1 MTEIAI
7 ALVDLHLAV
16 TGFTGLLQVGVLV
29 KAGVACF
36 TSYVIEASGQL
47 FSSLEASSCTLDIA
61 LNGFEVVLGREATG
75 CISSGH
81 NSGDDGFH
89 LRSLGK
95 GAEKER
101 RRRIQPPIS

>member
-1 MTEIAI
+1 MTKIAI

-16 TGFTGLLQVGVLV
+16 TGFAGLLQVSVLV
-29 KAGVACF
+29 KAGVPRF
-36 TSYVIEASGQL
+36 TCNAIEAGGKL
-47 FSSLEASSCTLDIA
+47 FSSFKASSCTLNVA
-61 LNGFEVVLGREATG
+61 LNGLEVVLGREATG